1 MTDKVRRSRISK
13 MMRRRKRNILMRRMR
28 KEK

>member
-13 MMRRRKRNILMRRMR
+13 MMRRRKRNIIMRRMR